1 MASLVAYRFS
11 VVTTLSRSISAIEHN
26 LAKYGFAGRCAR
38 VRASDIPV
46 LDLEIPGSDA
56 RQRISKEIE
65 NAIIEDRAEAI
76 VLGCAGMADL
86 AAALSREHRLPVVD
100 GVGAAVKLAEGL
112 VSLGHKTSKHGG
124 YAAPRAKPYAG
135 MFAAFTPQAHHEPDN
150 ESQPQRAADN
160 PPITASPAG
169 QRTL

>member
-1 MASLVAYRFS
+1 M
-11 VVTTLSRSISAIEHN
+11 
-26 LAKYGFAGRCAR
+26 
-38 VRASDIPV
+38 PV

-100 GVGAAVKLAEGL
+100 GVGAAVKLAQGP
-112 VSLGHKTSKHGG
+112 VSLRHKTSKQGG
-124 YAAPRAKPYAG
+124 HAPPPAKPYAG
-135 MFAAFTPQAHHEPDN
+135 QFSAFTPPAQHAAHNQA
-150 ESQPQRAADN
+150 
-160 PPITASPAG
+160 PPHPPA
-169 QRTL
+169 

>member
-1 MASLVAYRFS
+1 MSEC
-11 VVTTLSRSISAIEHN
+11 SILE
-26 LAKYGFAGRCAR
+26 
-38 VRASDIPV
+38 
-46 LDLEIPGSDA
+46 LDNPSSDA
-56 RQRISKEIE
+56 SQRIGEEIE
-65 NAIIEDRAEAI
+65 RAKAEDRAEAI

-86 AAALSREHRLPVVD
+86 AAALSREHGLPVVD

-135 MFAAFTPQAHHEPDN
+135 MFAVFTPQAQHEPDN

-160 PPITASPAG
+160 APNAASPAG
-169 QRTL
+169 RRTL

>member
-1 MASLVAYRFS
+1 M
-11 VVTTLSRSISAIEHN
+11 
-26 LAKYGFAGRCAR
+26 
-38 VRASDIPV
+38 PV

-112 VSLGHKTSKHGG
+112 VSLGPKTSKHGG
-124 YAAPRAKPYAG
+124 HAPPPAQPYSG
-135 MFAAFTPQAHHEPDN
+135 MVAAFTPPTHPQTDKEAP
-150 ESQPQRAADN
+150 PQRPAGN
-160 PPITASPAG
+160 PPINPLPA
-169 QRTL
+169 